1 MNSVATRGACEGSGV
16 GSSTGV
22 VAVDRRRANDAR
34 KDAAATEINPLT
46 PEMDVVAHKTLSGS
60 SSSSSFVDTTSSR
73 SDGEVDDDERVRKN
87 LNGIFAEMS
96 VDSGPGMKTT
106 STRGNSAL
114 CRKMSASSDDEVN
127 AIGKMIWRPNDKKEP
142 ILMDNDERFCL
153 LPVKYHKAYEY
164 YKMAQA
170 SYWTVEEVDL
180 SQDKRDWDKL
190 TKQEKHFISY
200 VLAFFAASDGIVLEN
215 LAVRFMQGMLLGVVG
230 GRLAASCTPQAAR
243 CT

>member
-1 MNSVATRGACEGSGV
+1 MSSLSHAVPTSPRGGDKNEPLACAEPC
-16 GSSTGV
+16 TV
-22 VAVDRRRANDAR
+22 VNVQGLTPAKNR
-34 KDAAATEINPLT
+34 NPLT
-46 PEMDVVAHKTLSGS
+46 PDQLFGRPQRTRVGNIQKNDISGS
-60 SSSSSFVDTTSSR
+60 SSASSFIDTTSSR
-73 SDGEVDDDERVRKN
+73 SDDEDH
-87 LNGIFAEMS
+87 GGS
-96 VDSGPGMKTT
+96 VQKDLTGLFEDISVGGTARLSRP
-106 STRGNSAL
+106 SHLHS
-114 CRKMSASSDDEVN
+114 SSSDEESVGRKLWKADD
-127 AIGKMIWRPNDKKEP
+127 RKEP

-215 LAVRFMQGMLLGVVG
+215 LAVRFMQGTEYACECAACLPAC
-230 GRLAASCTPQAAR
+230 LAACQTG
-243 CT
+243 

>member
-1 MNSVATRGACEGSGV
+1 MGFVSVSRQGACGPATTHGGEND
-16 GSSTGV
+16 ST
-22 VAVDRRRANDAR
+22 DAS
-34 KDAAATEINPLT
+34 KMSLASNPLT
-46 PEMDVVAHKTLSGS
+46 PETAGCSGTSMGQVGAPCVLSGY

-73 SDGEVDDDERVRKN
+73 SDGDDADIEERVRKD
-87 LNGIFAEMS
+87 LNGLFSGMCVGEGLRGRQGVVGS
-96 VDSGPGMKTT
+96 VDDEIDGVGK
-106 STRGNSAL
+106 AL
-114 CRKMSASSDDEVN
+114 
-127 AIGKMIWRPNDKKEP
+127 WRANDRKEP

-215 LAVRFMQGMLLGVVG
+215 LAVRFMQGTFVLVIVVVVG
-230 GRLAASCTPQAAR
+230 GRWWSLVVGS
-243 CT
+243 